1 VSNVCPSK
9 SSTESADVT
18 ERSSSRTGKLEPDP
32 LAEDNH
38 DDEKIDGPKALERP
52 AEGRVREPDLKRLL
66 RSEPTEVWMG
76 GGGAV
81 DVDVIECLIVGRV
94 GTTRLGGVLAFC
106 LCCSCSEKDSVDGV
120 ALLRVFDAA
129 AKRCAA
135 R

>member
-1 VSNVCPSK
+1 MCTSK

-32 LAEDNH
+32 LVEDNH

-52 AEGRVREPDLKRLL
+52 AEGRVNEPDLKRLW
-66 RSEPTEVWMG
+66 RSEPTEVETGG
-76 GGGAV
+76 GGGAI
-81 DVDVIECLIVGRV
+81 DVDVIECLMGGRV
-94 GTTRLGGVLAFC
+94 GTTRLGGVLVLC
-106 LCCSCSEKDSVDGV
+106 LCCSCSANDSVDAV

-129 AKRCAA
+129 ANRCAA